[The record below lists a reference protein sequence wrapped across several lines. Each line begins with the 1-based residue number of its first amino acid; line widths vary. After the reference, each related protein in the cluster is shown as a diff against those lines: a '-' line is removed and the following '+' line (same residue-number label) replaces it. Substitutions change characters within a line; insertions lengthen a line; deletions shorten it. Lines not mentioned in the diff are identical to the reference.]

1 MQIIASAEA
10 HIYCVPTLAA
20 ITQKLLQSQRSQL
33 EMPLV
38 YKSDGL
44 TKNRLI
50 GKKIVNLL
58 QRQNNNRYIQSTL
71 NPNVKYDLHRIK
83 QDDSFL
89 VRKRGIIQFLCIFML
104 LF

>member
-44 TKNRLI
+44 AKNKLI

-89 VRKRGIIQFLCIFML
+89 VRKRCIIQFLCIFML